1 MKQRLSRM
9 LILLCMVAGLN
20 MALAETDTVHFG
32 FVEWP
37 GVTVKTHV
45 AMETLETLGYDTSYD
60 VLSLPFVLL
69 GVSQRDLD
77 VFLGLWR
84 PTMDSMVQEYLEA
97 GVVTEIG
104 RNMES
109 TIYRPAVP
117 SYVYEAGVQ
126 SLADL
131 DDHAEQF
138 GNTFYGIEPG
148 NDGNELFLGMI
159 DDDMYGLGDWE
170 LLESSTEGMLTE
182 VGIATENEEWIVF
195 LGWSP
200 HWMNAVYDID
210 YLDDPEGI
218 WGDDGYVGTLVN
230 TEFAE
235 NNPNLARFFEQFK
248 IEPETQSE
256 WIDSYDREGMDAPVV
271 AREWLANNLDLVSS
285 WLEGVESIDG
295 QPAEEVLRAAF
306 E

>member
-1 MKQRLSRM
+1 
-9 LILLCMVAGLN
+9 
-20 MALAETDTVHFG
+20 
-32 FVEWP
+32 
-37 GVTVKTHV
+37 
-45 AMETLETLGYDTSYD
+45 
-60 VLSLPFVLL
+60 
-69 GVSQRDLD
+69 
-77 VFLGLWR
+77 
-84 PTMDSMVQEYLEA
+84 
-97 GVVTEIG
+97 
-104 RNMES
+104 
-109 TIYRPAVP
+109 
-117 SYVYEAGVQ
+117 
-126 SLADL
+126 
-131 DDHAEQF
+131 
-138 GNTFYGIEPG
+138 
-148 NDGNELFLGMI
+148 
-159 DDDMYGLGDWE
+159 
-170 LLESSTEGMLTE
+170 
-182 VGIATENEEWIVF
+182 
-195 LGWSP
+195 
-200 HWMNAVYDID
+200 MNAVYDID